1 MITLDGSEGEGG
13 GQILRTSLALSALTG
28 TPVRIERIRA
38 RRPKPGL
45 QRQHL
50 VAVQAAA
57 RVSGGHLDG
66 AELNSR
72 ELIFTPQ
79 APTGPRSIG
88 GTYEFDIGTAGSTTL
103 VLQTILPILLHAD
116 DPSTVTIRGGTH
128 NGMCPPVEFLQ
139 DSFLPVLHRL
149 GINAEV
155 TLERH
160 GFYPA
165 GGGAIRA
172 TIQPWGARVPLEL
185 LERGKAI
192 DRHADV
198 LLANLPA
205 HVASREA
212 MAFKHTLHWSHTEV
226 DEHEV
231 EAHGPGNAMLARL
244 RFAQITARFS
254 AVGELRKSAEQVA
267 AECVKQ
273 VRHYL
278 DGDAPVCEHLAD
290 QLLLPLA
297 LGAGGRFRTSQPSAH
312 ARTNAAVI
320 ARFLGE
326 VVTFSE
332 NTGGTWL
339 VEVGGFVFRASP

>member
-1 MITLDGSEGEGG
+1 MITIDGSQGEGG

-38 RRPKPGL
+38 GRPKPGL

-72 ELIFTPQ
+72 ELTFTPQ
-79 APTGPRSIG
+79 RSIA

-103 VLQTILPILLHAD
+103 VLQTVLPILLHAD
-116 DPSTVTIRGGTH
+116 GPSTVTIRGGTH

-139 DSFLPVLHRL
+139 ESFLPVLHRI
-149 GINAEV
+149 GINAGIA
-155 TLERH
+155 LERH

-165 GGGAIRA
+165 GGGAISA
-172 TIQPWGARVPLEL
+172 TIQPWAARAPLEL

-192 DRHADV
+192 DRHAEV

-205 HVASREA
+205 HIASREA
-212 MAFKHTLHWSHTEV
+212 MAFKHALHWSHAEV
-226 DEHEV
+226 DEREID
-231 EAHGPGNAMLARL
+231 AHGPGNAVLARL

-267 AECVKQ
+267 MECSKA
-273 VRHYL
+273 VRRYL
-278 DGDAPVCEHLAD
+278 ESDAPVCEHLAD

-297 LGAGGRFRTSQPSAH
+297 LGAGGRFRTGAPSLH
-312 ARTNAAVI
+312 ARTNAEIV

-326 VVTFSE
+326 VVTF
-332 NTGGTWL
+332 TGEPGGAWL
-339 VEVGGFVFRASP
+339 VEVRGR

>member
-1 MITLDGSEGEGG
+1 MITIDGSQGEGG
-13 GQILRTSLALSALTG
+13 GQILRTSLALSALTA
-28 TPVRIERIRA
+28 TPVRFERIRA
-38 RRPKPGL
+38 GRPKPGL

-57 RVSGGHLDG
+57 RVCGGHLEG

-72 ELIFTPQ
+72 ELTFAPQ
-79 APTGPRSIG
+79 APIA

-103 VLQTILPILLHAD
+103 VMQTVLPILLHAD
-116 DPSTVTIRGGTH
+116 GPSMAAIRGGTH

-139 DSFLPVLHRL
+139 ESFLPVLHRV

-155 TLERH
+155 VLEKH

-172 TIQPWGARVPLEL
+172 TIQPWGARAPLEL

-212 MAFKHTLHWSHTEV
+212 MAFKHALHWSHAEV
-226 DEHEV
+226 DEREID
-231 EAHGPGNAMLARL
+231 AHGPGNAMLARL
-244 RFAQITARFS
+244 RFAHVTARFT

-267 AECVKQ
+267 MECAKA
-273 VRHYL
+273 VRRYL
-278 DGDAPVCEHLAD
+278 ESDAPVCEHLAD

-297 LGAGGRFRTSQPSAH
+297 LGAGGRFRTGLPSLH
-312 ARTNAAVI
+312 ARTNAEII
-320 ARFLGE
+320 ARFLGPVIAFTE
-326 VVTFSE
+326 E
-332 NTGGTWL
+332 PGGTWL
-339 VEVGGFVFRASP
+339 VEVRGR

>member
-1 MITLDGSEGEGG
+1 MITIDGSEGEGG
-13 GQILRTSLALSALTG
+13 GQILRTSLALSVLTG

-72 ELIFTPQ
+72 ELTFTSQ
-79 APTGPRSIG
+79 GPIAGS
-88 GTYEFDIGTAGSTTL
+88 YEFDIGTAGSTTL
-103 VLQTILPILLHAD
+103 VLQTILPILLQAD
-116 DPSTVTIRGGTH
+116 GASSVVIRGGTH
-128 NGMCPPVEFLQ
+128 NGMSPPVEFLQ
-139 DSFLPVLHRL
+139 DSFLTVLHRI

-155 TLERH
+155 ALVRH

-165 GGGAIRA
+165 GGGEIRA
-172 TIQPWGARVPLEL
+172 IIQPWGARAPLEL

-212 MAFKHTLHWSHTEV
+212 MAFKHALHWSHAEV

-244 RFAQITARFS
+244 RFAHITARFS
-254 AVGELRKSAEQVA
+254 TVGELRKSAEQVA
-267 AECVKQ
+267 ADCAMQ
-273 VRHYL
+273 VRRYL
-278 DGDAPVCEHLAD
+278 GGDAPVCEHLAD

-297 LGAGGRFRTSQPSAH
+297 LGAGGRFRTCQPSAH
-312 ARTNAAVI
+312 ALTNAGVI

-332 NTGGTWL
+332 DSGGTWS
-339 VEVGGFVFRASP
+339 VEVQGR

>member
-1 MITLDGSEGEGG
+1 MITIDGSEGEGG
-13 GQILRTSLALSALTG
+13 GQILRSSLALSALTG

-57 RVSGGHLDG
+57 RVCGGHVDG

-72 ELIFTPQ
+72 ELTFTPQ
-79 APTGPRSIG
+79 APIAGS
-88 GTYEFDIGTAGSTTL
+88 YEFDIGTAGSTTL
-103 VLQTILPILLHAD
+103 VLQTILPILLHAEG
-116 DPSTVTIRGGTH
+116 PSTVVIRGGTH
-128 NGMCPPVEFLQ
+128 NGMSPPVEFLH
-139 DSFLPVLHRL
+139 DSFLPVLHRI

-155 TLERH
+155 DLVRH

-172 TIQPWGARVPLEL
+172 TIQPWGARAPLEL

-192 DRHADV
+192 DRHANV

-212 MAFKHTLHWSHTEV
+212 MAFKHALHWSHAEV
-226 DEHEV
+226 DEQEV
-231 EAHGPGNAMLARL
+231 EANGPGNAMLVRL
-244 RFAQITARFS
+244 RFAHITARFS
-254 AVGELRKSAEQVA
+254 TVGELRKSAEQVA
-267 AECVKQ
+267 ADCAKQ
-273 VRHYL
+273 VRRYL
-278 DGDAPVCEHLAD
+278 DSEAPVCEHLAD

-297 LGAGGRFRTSQPSAH
+297 LGAGGRFRTCQPSAH
-312 ARTNAAVI
+312 ALTNASVI

-332 NTGGTWL
+332 DTGGTWL
-339 VEVGGFVFRASP
+339 VEVKGR